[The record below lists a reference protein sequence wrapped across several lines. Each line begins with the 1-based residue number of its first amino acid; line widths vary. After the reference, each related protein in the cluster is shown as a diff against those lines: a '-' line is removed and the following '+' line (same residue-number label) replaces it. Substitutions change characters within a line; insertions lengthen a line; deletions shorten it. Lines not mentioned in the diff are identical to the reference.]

1 MTGNRRT
8 YVAMK
13 GSIAVFWQQASLFNI
28 VSLEDIRIYFVWIVM
43 PFFLLL
49 LEYCIFKKSIV
60 LKLRFSLRMI
70 IYLFLCF
77 LQ

>member
-13 GSIAVFWQQASLFNI
+13 DSIAVFWQQASLFNI

-43 PFFLLL
+43 P
-49 LEYCIFKKSIV
+49 IFCLYWSIV
-60 LKLRFSLRMI
+60 YLRKA
-70 IYLFLCF
+70 LF
-77 LQ
+77 